1 MMING
6 DAVRLIPEKNRFI
19 VYRMGSH
26 SIQVFYRK
34 ASNMPPRIL
43 DLPKCLVEC
52 IVDDY
57 KTIDV
62 DAKDVPT
69 ITADVVCYQPSMK
82 EIRTRVMKHSRED
95 GKGWTYKRVREEL
108 INEHDGGVCDPKS

>member
-1 MMING
+1 MING
-6 DAVRLIPEKNRFI
+6 DEVRLIPAMNRFV

-34 ASNMPPRIL
+34 ASNQPPRIL

-52 IVDDY
+52 IEEDCKDIN
-57 KTIDV
+57 T
-62 DAKDVPT
+62 DAKDVHT
-69 ITADVVCYQPSMK
+69 IDVEFSTYEPSMK

-95 GKGWTYKRVREEL
+95 GKGWTYKRVRLEL
-108 INEHDGGVCDPKS
+108 IKEHDGGVCDPRG

>member
-1 MMING
+1 MING
-6 DAVRLIPEKNRFI
+6 DAVRLILAKNRFI

-52 IVDDY
+52 IEEDY
-57 KTIDV
+57 KAIDV
-62 DAKDVPT
+62 DAKDVPDT
-69 ITADVVCYQPSMK
+69 QDKTYEPTLK

-108 INEHDGGVCDPKS
+108 IKEHDGGGTRPTT